1 MVLKVVKNIVP
12 MVSMQIFTK
21 TSFNMFVSESIMI
34 LKKRCD
40 KRVTLM
46 NNKLEI
52 LVQYNF
58 RLFPEHWWSKFIVLK
73 G

>member
-1 MVLKVVKNIVP
+1 MLRTDLLVCMVLKVVKNIVP

-58 RLFPEHWWSKFIVLK
+58 RLFPEH
-73 G
+73 

>member
-1 MVLKVVKNIVP
+1 
-12 MVSMQIFTK
+12 
-21 TSFNMFVSESIMI
+21 MFVSESIMI

-58 RLFPEHWWSKFIVLK
+58 RLFPEH
-73 G
+73 